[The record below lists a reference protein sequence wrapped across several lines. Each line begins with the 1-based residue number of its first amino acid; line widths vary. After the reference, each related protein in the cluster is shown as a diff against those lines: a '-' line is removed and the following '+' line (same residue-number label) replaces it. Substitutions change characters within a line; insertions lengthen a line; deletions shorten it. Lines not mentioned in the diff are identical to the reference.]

1 LCGTERRML
10 REELSLAGLE
20 GSSCRESKQ
29 EGLRRCQLKE
39 GWRRFE
45 RAVLTEKDLPNQKR
59 TKKFA

>member
-1 LCGTERRML
+1 ML